1 MLATYAASRHRQI
14 VPCCMISSVSHDNV
28 SRLVTDRS
36 MCFATALD
44 KAFENIDCMSAILR
58 CQAKNRFYESTQRLI
73 QPRRVLW
80 INTQSIKEH
89 MEILGSD
96 GQHVGAV
103 DRLDGKDK
111 IKLTKADLKSGGQ
124 HHVIPLTWVAKVD
137 THVHLSKPA
146 KDAMAQSQAAA

>member
-1 MLATYAASRHRQI
+1 M
-14 VPCCMISSVSHDNV
+14 
-28 SRLVTDRS
+28 
-36 MCFATALD
+36 
-44 KAFENIDCMSAILR
+44 
-58 CQAKNRFYESTQRLI
+58 
-73 QPRRVLW
+73 

-124 HHVIPLTWVAKVD
+124 HHVIPLAWVAKVD

-146 KDAMAQSQAAA
+146 KDTMAQWQAAA